1 MNIKVRRFKRDDAM
15 FCFKVR
21 ANAAKALGKLNDKR
35 AVPALI
41 EALKDEDPQVRANVS
56 KALGNIGRL
65 SK

>member
-1 MNIKVRRFKRDDAM
+1 M